1 MITDIRQ
8 YYHIGIIIKESKFLG
23 FNPSDSKNNNYC
35 DMLREMRQLYAKSYK
50 LLRTFIQCSMDVKI
64 T

>member
-35 DMLREMRQLYAKSYK
+35 DMLREIETIVRQVLQIITDIY
-50 LLRTFIQCSMDVKI
+50 SMFDGC
-64 T
+64 